1 MPDSKAR
8 QNSQLSDL
16 SDINLVNR
24 VQLLGDQAAFKAL
37 VLRYNAKVRGFLARL
52 CQDKDLADDL
62 AQECFLL
69 AFRHIGKYQPSGQ
82 FSSWLLKIAQRC
94 YLQEKRLVSRRAEKW
109 QQFQEQEPDDSH
121 SEDQA
126 DVNLDLEKAFT
137 MLSENETICLTLCYT
152 MGYSHAEAADISGLP
167 LGSVKTHIKTGKDKL
182 RSLLEPQLAE
192 NQNV

>member
-8 QNSQLSDL
+8 QKSQLSNL

-37 VLRYNAKVRGFLARL
+37 VLRHSARVRGFLARL
-52 CQDKDLADDL
+52 CQDKDQADDL

-94 YLQEKRLVSRRAEKW
+94 YLQEKRLTSRRTEKW
-109 QQFQEQEPDDSH
+109 QQFQRQETDDSLDDNLA
-121 SEDQA
+121 EM
-126 DVNLDLEKAFT
+126 NLDLEKAFT

-152 MGYSHAEAADISGLP
+152 MGYSHAEVADISGFP
-167 LGSVKTHIKTGKDKL
+167 LGSVKTYIKTGKDKL
-182 RSLLEPQLAE
+182 RELLEPQLAE
-192 NQNV
+192 NHNV

>member
-1 MPDSKAR
+1 MPDNKSRHK
-8 QNSQLSDL
+8 SQLNDL

-37 VLRYNAKVRGFLARL
+37 VLRHNAKVRGFLARL
-52 CQDKDLADDL
+52 CQDKDQADDL

-94 YLQEKRLVSRRAEKW
+94 YLQEKRLISRRAEKW
-109 QQFQEQEPDDSH
+109 QQFQPLETNNSGSDNH
-121 SEDQA
+121 A
-126 DVNLDLEKAFT
+126 DMSLDLEKAFA

-152 MGYSHAEAADISGLP
+152 IGYSHAEVADISGFP
-167 LGSVKTHIKTGKDKL
+167 LGSVKTYIRTGKDKL
-182 RSLLEPQLAE
+182 RDLLEPQLME
-192 NQNV
+192 NRNV